1 MVGTFTRVWEVAEN
15 RLAEWIHAFLYI
27 FVLAADSTIGS
38 RGFKSRTTKPYNS
51 LRVIPDILL
60 IIASDSSAGGS
71 AAGTV
76 GRHACLELGRTHF
89 GQKRLPQSG
98 QRCLNPGFPPPHAK
112 PLHLALLVFFMD
124 ESTGALAK
132 TRMLE
137 PDLRKRKAK
146 QGRAWFE
153 NEEGR
158 EG

>member
-51 LRVIPDILL
+51 LRVIPDVLL
-60 IIASDSSAGGS
+60 ISASDSSAGGS

-112 PLHLALLVFFMD
+112 PLHLTLLVFFMV
-124 ESTGALAK
+124 ERTGA
-132 TRMLE
+132 
-137 PDLRKRKAK
+137 
-146 QGRAWFE
+146 
-153 NEEGR
+153 
-158 EG
+158 